1 MPIGSSYTHVDTQP
15 IAILHEKMP
24 GIREHSGAASLS
36 SQLGLRVRR
45 GLMRV
50 VGTLFPVEIAGWIA
64 STLRWIAVVIAFG
77 LGPEAL
83 QGSPGL
89 HQAGRDCARNQ
100 RGRMSRHRPAS
111 PERSETACRSEA
123 ARRAGA
129 HCGCCIGTSAGILST
144 NAS

>member
-1 MPIGSSYTHVDTQP
+1 
-15 IAILHEKMP
+15 
-24 GIREHSGAASLS
+24 
-36 SQLGLRVRR
+36 
-45 GLMRV
+45 MRV

-100 RGRMSRHRPAS
+100 RVRMSRNRPAS
-111 PERSETACRSEA
+111 PERRGSASTDRAVRSWAHPAGFRGVELR
-123 ARRAGA
+123 ARSPR
-129 HCGCCIGTSAGILST
+129 GI
-144 NAS
+144 A